1 IRHTDLALQ
10 LPFPRKFLLPV
21 PLPERN
27 IFLSQR
33 FQLGLLLLRLFVGQQ
48 RLNASNIGSGNAHR
62 SLGGG
67 AGLGPPLQS
76 HSQQPEFE
84 YSASSSRYAPQHQQH
99 QQHQQ
104 QSYFAKSYQQPQ
116 QNYGG
121 VSAPFEDAFQSL
133 GGRFRH
139 QSESRETGGQHF
151 SLQHQQHQQ
160 PNWERQRHTFA
171 RQSSEQQYRDGGGP
185 SLERVRQKIKMTG
198 ASHRASSVSHF
209 RTSETP
215 LVHRT
220 AGEATTHSRH
230 QQERRTLQQRTVTH
244 TPGEVYQEVETITL
258 QPIGKGIHDL
268 EAPKEATPAGGRR
281 LMAQSTPHLPTAT
294 VVGGGLQTAKQQQA
308 MNISQRRIA
317 TLRSSTPQP
326 QSAGGVAMATTAQV
340 HLQPQ
345 QYQQHSL
352 TRGQQ
357 IHQMSVKDSMKLW
370 YRPRISRE
378 EAINLLRHA
387 QPGTFVVRDSNSFPG
402 AFGLAVRVAQIPK
415 GIQPKSN
422 DIGAELVRHFLIE
435 PTSGGVRLK
444 GCANEPIFP
453 TLAALVQQHS
463 VTQLALPCR
472 LIVPRPEAAVYD
484 QPDRV
489 AAQAQAT
496 GGAGGCV
503 EQTAAGAPVEVRH
516 PLQSSA
522 ACNVL
527 YVGSVDVESLSG
539 GDAVARAVDVALSS
553 QAQLRTA
560 ECQLK
565 VGQDGVTLTDNHRK
579 LFFRRNYPLAS
590 VLYCGLDNQDRRF
603 AHPELSVRGLK
614 SPRLFGFVAR
624 KGGAVG
630 GVGGHFGPSENTCV
644 LACEFDPQQPA
655 PAIVSFI
662 NKLLPFDMAVSRAQ
676 QQQTTQQF
684 PSVQYAAAATEPET
698 AGKDETAFT
707 EPQQQRRAS
716 KGASH
721 MPQFR
726 RHALKTINY
735 CLLFCL
741 VGMSDASIG
750 AALPGLTCLARTSE
764 QRATLIL
771 FFHEIAVLLMTVF
784 SGFLNRKVPANLVM
798 TAVSVL
804 VPTCFVLVTFCT
816 SLPSMAFIFSLMGL
830 AEGCLEFFCN
840 TQMIFLYRGSSGPFL
855 QAMFFSQSVG
865 ALVSPLIIGSFM
877 SKPLFRQWSNCSLPE
892 ELESAIS
899 AESLSDIVQRDPALG
914 EMLSRVRY
922 PFYVI
927 AVL

>member
-1 IRHTDLALQ
+1 TERERQLAMELRRTQKKLKKLRKAASDCGYDLDE
-10 LPFPRKFLLPV
+10 
-21 PLPERN
+21 ER
-27 IFLSQR
+27 R
-33 FQLGLLLLRLFVGQQ
+33 FDFNERQ
-48 RLNASNIGSGNAHR
+48 
-62 SLGGG
+62 
-67 AGLGPPLQS
+67 
-76 HSQQPEFE
+76 QQP
-84 YSASSSRYAPQHQQH
+84 PQHQQH

-185 SLERVRQKIKMTG
+185 SNLASSTLQPHAGRQQQHHQQKQHLESRRHFESSGQETGGEDTFDSKLQELERSLERVRQKIKMTG

-357 IHQMSVKDSMKLW
+357 IHQVGVQQQQFTHMSGAGGGGGRIIHSLNGSVDALDSPNVGYVSAAAAQMSVKDSMKLW

-662 NKLLPFDMAVSRAQ
+662 NKLL
-676 QQQTTQQF
+676 
-684 PSVQYAAAATEPET
+684 VQN
-698 AGKDETAFT
+698 
-707 EPQQQRRAS
+707 QQRR
-716 KGASH
+716 
-721 MPQFR
+721 
-726 RHALKTINY
+726 
-735 CLLFCL
+735 
-741 VGMSDASIG
+741 
-750 AALPGLTCLARTSE
+750 
-764 QRATLIL
+764 
-771 FFHEIAVLLMTVF
+771 
-784 SGFLNRKVPANLVM
+784 
-798 TAVSVL
+798 
-804 VPTCFVLVTFCT
+804 
-816 SLPSMAFIFSLMGL
+816 
-830 AEGCLEFFCN
+830 
-840 TQMIFLYRGSSGPFL
+840 
-855 QAMFFSQSVG
+855 
-865 ALVSPLIIGSFM
+865 
-877 SKPLFRQWSNCSLPE
+877 
-892 ELESAIS
+892 
-899 AESLSDIVQRDPALG
+899 
-914 EMLSRVRY
+914 
-922 PFYVI
+922 
-927 AVL
+927 

>member
-1 IRHTDLALQ
+1 METMTKTAAEEVRTQHCIGPVDGSLYAIVRRTDDGCWIDDGPPASSS
-10 LPFPRKFLLPV
+10 
-21 PLPERN
+21 PEATA
-27 IFLSQR
+27 SSSACDPCDS
-33 FQLGLLLLRLFVGQQ
+33 GC
-48 RLNASNIGSGNAHR
+48 ASNIGSGNAHR

-84 YSASSSRYAPQHQQH
+84 YSASSSRYGTSRNRPVQDIDNLLDELLGIGSGSSGGGKGSSAAAASDCGYDLDEERRFDFNERQQLPQHQQH

-185 SLERVRQKIKMTG
+185 SNLASSTLQPHAGRQQQHHHQQQHLESRRHFESSGQEAGGEDTFDSKLQELERSLERVRQKIKMTG

-326 QSAGGVAMATTAQV
+326 QSAGGVAVATTAQV

-357 IHQMSVKDSMKLW
+357 IHQVGVQQQQFTHMSGAGGGGGRIIHSLNGSVDALDSPNVGYVSAAAAQMSVKDSMKLW

-662 NKLLPFDMAVSRAQ
+662 NKLL
-676 QQQTTQQF
+676 
-684 PSVQYAAAATEPET
+684 VQN
-698 AGKDETAFT
+698 
-707 EPQQQRRAS
+707 QQRR
-716 KGASH
+716 
-721 MPQFR
+721 
-726 RHALKTINY
+726 
-735 CLLFCL
+735 
-741 VGMSDASIG
+741 
-750 AALPGLTCLARTSE
+750 
-764 QRATLIL
+764 
-771 FFHEIAVLLMTVF
+771 
-784 SGFLNRKVPANLVM
+784 
-798 TAVSVL
+798 
-804 VPTCFVLVTFCT
+804 
-816 SLPSMAFIFSLMGL
+816 
-830 AEGCLEFFCN
+830 
-840 TQMIFLYRGSSGPFL
+840 
-855 QAMFFSQSVG
+855 
-865 ALVSPLIIGSFM
+865 
-877 SKPLFRQWSNCSLPE
+877 
-892 ELESAIS
+892 
-899 AESLSDIVQRDPALG
+899 
-914 EMLSRVRY
+914 
-922 PFYVI
+922 
-927 AVL
+927 